1 MTLDEFIQTI
11 EEDLLEDALE
21 SLSTNPE
28 KLVSTYL
35 SAKEYQRAKMI
46 RSNFIPE
53 DNDEE
58 KYCKCRICP
67 YFVYFLCVYESMVGF
82 LGNG

>member
-21 SLSTNPE
+21 SLSNNPE

-58 KYCKCRICP
+58 KSIKI
-67 YFVYFLCVYESMVGF
+67 VIKK
-82 LGNG
+82 